1 MATAR
6 LIPSTYQLSS
16 TSYLQ
21 ITNPNNMYANT
32 DNTTY
37 ATVTNS
43 QTGTTSY
50 YLYIRGFNFDA
61 IPSNAIVSVFTVKL
75 KASESGGSTSTSY
88 RPYLCNS
95 TTALTNAYSNVLSTS
110 AQTLTFACPLDW
122 DTIKGYGSNFGI
134 RINCRRN
141 SRNTQATFNIYGA
154 EILVEYTVPIPYDIT
169 ASGSGCTVKPS
180 GTTTVY
186 SGDSYTLAIE
196 ADTKPT
202 VTDNGVDVTS
212 QVVEKTATLDPTIET
227 APSASYGFAVNSN
240 GYYESQNKGKAT
252 TAAVCVVSMD
262 LPVACTVSFDV
273 INYAEST
280 YDYGLLS
287 NLDTTLSNSA
297 SADTS
302 NVYWNG
308 KNNNSASVQTV
319 TYDVPAGEHS
329 IYVKY
334 FKDSYTDSNN
344 DTLQFKVNITPKEA
358 WFANVYY
365 VYVLEDINENHTITA
380 VVSAGPS
387 ASVMYM
393 KVNGSWQAV
402 TTVYKKVNGAWVEQA
417 DLSSLF
423 DTSVNYVKGN

>member
-6 LIPSTYQLSS
+6 LIPSTYSLSN
-16 TSYLQ
+16 TSYLK
-21 ITNPNNMYANT
+21 ITNPTNLYTNT
-32 DNTTY
+32 DSTTY

-50 YLYIRGFNFDA
+50 YLYIKGFNFDE
-61 IPSNAIVSVFTVKL
+61 IPSNAIISSFTVKL
-75 KASESGGSTSTSY
+75 KAKESGGSTSTSY
-88 RPYLCNS
+88 RPYLCNN
-95 TTALTNAYSNVLSTS
+95 TTTLTNCYSNVLSTS
-110 AQTLTFACPLDW
+110 VQTLTFACTYDW

-154 EILVEYTVPIPYDIT
+154 EILVEYTVPVPYDIIT
-169 ASGSGCTVKPS
+169 SGSGCTVKPS

-186 SGDSYTLAIE
+186 NGDSFTLTID
-196 ADTKPT
+196 ADSLPT
-202 VTDNGVDVTS
+202 VIDNNVDVTDK
-212 QVVEKTATLDPTIET
+212 VVEKIGDITPTIST
-227 APSASYGFAVNSN
+227 ASGASYGYSINAN
-240 GYYESQNKGKAT
+240 GYYESQNKGKASS
-252 TAAVCVVSMD
+252 AAVGIVSLD
-262 LPVACTVSFDV
+262 LPVSCTVTFSL

-297 SADTS
+297 SADSS

-319 TYDVPAGEHS
+319 SYTVPSGEHF

-344 DTLQFKVNITPKEA
+344 DTLQFKVQVTPNEA
-358 WFANVYY
+358 WSANSYY
-365 VYVLEDINENHTITA
+365 VYTINDINENHTITA
-380 VVSAGPS
+380 VVSQDGLNFYIKNSGTWQQVKAI
-387 ASVMYM
+387 Y
-393 KVNGSWQAV
+393 KKINGSWVQQ
-402 TTVYKKVNGAWVEQA
+402 TSPSTI
-417 DLSSLF
+417 F
-423 DTSVNYVKGN
+423 DTSAIYVKK